1 MTAAS
6 SHRTPFLLPTGYR
19 RVVSGVVN
27 PRGPLPPSVYWVRRG
42 LALLAVILVLLVLRF
57 VWSHTLGSNG
67 SGQAGPTPV
76 PSTSSASPSHTPT
89 KTPSP
94 TASPTKASPTP
105 TPSPSAS
112 TLRTCT
118 DGDIT
123 VTASTDAASY
133 VVGSTPKLH
142 MRIQNTSSTPCRRDV
157 GSAANDLV
165 ITSGTAHVWA
175 SDDCNPGGP
184 SSVVAMQPDQSYS
197 VTVTWLG
204 RLSAKGCPANEPF
217 AQPGSYSLVG
227 HNVGAVSAPAVFA
240 LTQG

>member
-27 PRGPLPPSVYWVRRG
+27 PRGPLPPSDYWVRRG

-94 TASPTKASPTP
+94 TASPTKASPTT

-112 TLRTCT
+112 TL
-118 DGDIT
+118 
-123 VTASTDAASY
+123 
-133 VVGSTPKLH
+133 
-142 MRIQNTSSTPCRRDV
+142 RIQNTSSTPCRRDV
-157 GSAANDLV
+157 GSAANNLV